1 MQVTGQTKDG
11 TVHRFINGKW
21 EPPVVV
27 PSSVHERALRRVNKL
42 REDGITHEKTTH
54 NSNDR

>member
-21 EPPVVV
+21 ELPIVV
-27 PSSVHERALRRVNKL
+27 PASVHERALRRVNKL
-42 REDGITHEKTTH
+42 REVGITHGKKKACWKT
-54 NSNDR
+54 